1 MVGEF
6 SESVGSVGRRDPP
19 AVAVHVPQD
28 ERFVGQVARP
38 DERVGV
44 AITKPCLEVGRVAY
58 ARCEQPPDVGDE
70 LLVVARVQVQGRG

>member
-19 AVAVHVPQD
+19 TVAVHVPQD

-38 DERVGV
+38 DERVRV
-44 AITKPCLEVGRVAY
+44 AIAELCLELGRI
-58 ARCEQPPDVGDE
+58 ARTSREQPRDVGDE
-70 LLVVARVQVQGRG
+70 LLIVAGVQVQCRG